1 MRLLAAAALLSTTC
15 SRLYT
20 PRLFPPRPEPPL
32 PPLTKEACDRQARDE
47 RRARQY
53 SNTTCA
59 PLVDGGCATSCCRTG
74 AEEDTARARRWV
86 AARSYI
92 VASLAT
98 SDPACAA
105 RATVENLLAHT
116 TDVLVVVHRGCGSE
130 RFTLSDA
137 RVVLNPVCVPTRR
150 AYGSLLHAH
159 LRNVLYA
166 KTTFSKPPTHVLL
179 TAANL
184 YWIAPGVESYIRAV
198 GSSVYGAP
206 RVAPPATH
214 PPDLDPDWAS
224 IVRRLPSEGALQ
236 QKHEGSFYP
245 WAAAAHMVHTI
256 DLNRLNHRSCFCG
269 GFCIEEYYLPN
280 LFYLLEKDRF
290 PSGID
295 AACYARANPD
305 LRPGYCVDGEC
316 DARGLRRHWDDFGRC
331 EGRPVACPPTT
342 MESPTLKARVT
353 VFYNVFAKATGA
365 AAAIVAEQMSQL
377 REAPLWPFI
386 EEVRYATIGP
396 DAAVAA
402 EVAKHCTDVTCVHLG
417 HDAAGSE
424 LNSLEPLHAYCVQ
437 NPEASVAYLHDKGS
451 FHESP
456 RNARLRRVLL
466 RGLASR
472 PCAAAIT
479 APSACDV
486 CSSRF
491 AVTPHQHTSGNMWL
505 ARCSYVQRLHAPRD
519 FRRRMELHYGR
530 KKGGEAW
537 PLGTWRFAYEHWV
550 HSHPSL
556 RACDVLDHEFQEG
569 YGNLPPTDFEI
580 SFALAPR
587 YNRGHA
593 FFAAAT
599 AFRGRPAAFSLDDR
613 IPEME
618 REWRALY
625 NATPPPLSRLRTY
638 YGGRACVAPA
648 PAAGGGRRDDFLFA
662 GTVASRDRVLRR
674 EVGRTKFAVKHRA
687 HNVSCARS
695 GIS

>member
-166 KTTFSKPPTHVLL
+166 KTTLPQPPTHVLL

-184 YWIAPGVESYIRAV
+184 YWIAPGVETYIRAV
-198 GSSVYGAP
+198 GSSVYNAP
-206 RVAPPATH
+206 RVTLPATH
-214 PPDLDPDWAS
+214 PPDLDPAWAS
-224 IVRRLPSEGALQ
+224 IRRRLPFEGALQ

-245 WAAAAHMVHTI
+245 WVSVLRMVETL

-280 LFYLLEKDRF
+280 LFFLLERD
-290 PSGID
+290 
-295 AACYARANPD
+295 
-305 LRPGYCVDGEC
+305 
-316 DARGLRRHWDDFGRC
+316 
-331 EGRPVACPPTT
+331 
-342 MESPTLKARVT
+342 
-353 VFYNVFAKATGA
+353 
-365 AAAIVAEQMSQL
+365 
-377 REAPLWPFI
+377 
-386 EEVRYATIGP
+386 
-396 DAAVAA
+396 
-402 EVAKHCTDVTCVHLG
+402 
-417 HDAAGSE
+417 
-424 LNSLEPLHAYCVQ
+424 
-437 NPEASVAYLHDKGS
+437 
-451 FHESP
+451 
-456 RNARLRRVLL
+456 
-466 RGLASR
+466 ASR
-472 PCAAAIT
+472 FT
-479 APSACDV
+479 F
-486 CSSRF
+486 R
-491 AVTPHQHTSGNMWL
+491 TS
-505 ARCSYVQRLHAPRD
+505 
-519 FRRRMELHYGR
+519 FR
-530 KKGGEAW
+530 
-537 PLGTWRFAYEHWV
+537 
-550 HSHPSL
+550 
-556 RACDVLDHEFQEG
+556 
-569 YGNLPPTDFEI
+569 
-580 SFALAPR
+580 
-587 YNRGHA
+587 
-593 FFAAAT
+593 
-599 AFRGRPAAFSLDDR
+599 
-613 IPEME
+613 
-618 REWRALY
+618 
-625 NATPPPLSRLRTY
+625 
-638 YGGRACVAPA
+638 
-648 PAAGGGRRDDFLFA
+648 AGGGRRDDFLFA
-662 GTVASRDRVLRR
+662 GTIASRDRVLRR
-674 EVGRTKFAVKHRA
+674 ELGSTKFAVKHRA
-687 HNVSCARS
+687 HNVSCARRRP